1 MYEVTILDNDPELK
15 GPAKAVKVK
24 ILSARQP
31 QLPPSLPGLPTGMIV
46 APIEFEGLTAKPY
59 PQEFMEGRWRVAW
72 SFAARDVHAP
82 SNRAAS
88 SNGSAVKG
96 KDTPVTTA

>member
-1 MYEVTILDNDPELK
+1 
-15 GPAKAVKVK
+15 
-24 ILSARQP
+24 
-31 QLPPSLPGLPTGMIV
+31 
-46 APIEFEGLTAKPY
+46 
-59 PQEFMEGRWRVAW
+59 MEGRWRVAW

-96 KDTPVTTA
+96 KDTPVTTT